1 MTYEAK
7 SEIEDKVIAMFL
19 KAVASPENKDI
30 NEVDGINWNF
40 VDADMHIDVQQAG
53 LELHFDLADFVE
65 GLIEELLEFGEVELN
80 TEAA

>member
-19 KAVASPENKDI
+19 KAVASPENKDV

-53 LELHFDLADFVE
+53 LVLHFDLGDFVE
-65 GLIEELLEFGEVELN
+65 GLIEELLEFGEVEFN
-80 TEAA
+80 SKAA